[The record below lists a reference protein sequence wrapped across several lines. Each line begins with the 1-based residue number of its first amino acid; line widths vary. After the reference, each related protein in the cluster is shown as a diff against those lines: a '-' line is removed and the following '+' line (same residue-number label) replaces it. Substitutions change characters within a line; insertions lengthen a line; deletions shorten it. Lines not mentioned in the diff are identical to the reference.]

1 MFVEIN
7 NRFVS
12 RFNLFFMAVIWF
24 CRNLVLSCYRTAL
37 LIECF
42 GRRQAMGFKR
52 VLIANRGEIALRILR
67 TLRDMG
73 IEAAIIHGREDR
85 LSLPVQMAD
94 IAYPNYRANPLDS
107 YLDIEA
113 VIQAAKELGC
123 DAVHPGYGFLAE
135 NAAFVA
141 RLEEEGITFIGP
153 ASGVITL
160 LGDKIEARAA
170 MEAAGLPTAKG
181 SSEPIS
187 SAEVASALADE
198 IGYPVIIKAAA
209 GGGGIGMQIVQK
221 ADEFESA
228 LKLCQSRA
236 KSAFGDERVFVEKY
250 IQGAQHVEFQVLG
263 DGKKAIHF
271 GERFC
276 SIQRRHQ
283 KLVEEG
289 PWLTDEKRAEIG
301 DLVCKGAESVGYK
314 GLATFE
320 FLRDANG
327 DFYFLEVNPR
337 VQVEHTVTELITGF
351 NLVELGIRV
360 AQGEALP
367 LKQEDIAW
375 RGHAIQC
382 RLNAEDPRE
391 FVPSPGR
398 LWECHFPSG
407 FGIRCDTHAHPG
419 YEMPGCFDSL
429 LAKLLVWGHNREDA
443 VRRMKTALDETMIT
457 GVEHLIPLHRR
468 IMDEEDFNNG
478 DITIQYIDMHQ
489 ELLG

>member
-1 MFVEIN
+1 
-7 NRFVS
+7 
-12 RFNLFFMAVIWF
+12 
-24 CRNLVLSCYRTAL
+24 
-37 LIECF
+37 
-42 GRRQAMGFKR
+42 MGFSK
-52 VLIANRGEIALRILR
+52 VLIANRGEIALRIMR
-67 TLRDMG
+67 TLRDMN
-73 IEAAIIHGREDR
+73 IEAAIIYGKEDR
-85 LSLPVQMAD
+85 LSLPVRLSDDAHFRD
-94 IAYPNYRANPLDS
+94 VINPLDA

-113 VIQAAKELGC
+113 VVQAAKDMGC

-135 NAAFVA
+135 NATFVK
-141 RLEEEGITFIGP
+141 RLQEEGITFIGP
-153 ASGVITL
+153 SSDVITL

-187 SAEVASALADE
+187 EASVASELADE

-209 GGGGIGMQIVQK
+209 GGGGIGMQIVE
-221 ADEFESA
+221 AAGEFESA

-236 KSAFGDERVFVEKY
+236 KSAFGDSRVFVEKY
-250 IQGAQHVEFQVLG
+250 IQGAQHVEFQVLA
-263 DGKKAIHF
+263 DGNKAIHF

-289 PWLTDEKRAEIG
+289 PWLTPEKREEIG
-301 DLVCKGAESVGYK
+301 ALVCRGAESVGYK

-337 VQVEHTVTELITGF
+337 VQVEHTVTELITGH

-360 AQGEALP
+360 AQGEPLP
-367 LKQEDIAW
+367 FAQEDITW
-375 RGHAIQC
+375 NGHSIQC

-391 FVPSPGR
+391 FIPSPGR

-407 FGIRCDTHAHPG
+407 FGVRVDTHAHPG
-419 YEMPGCFDSL
+419 YEMPGSFDSL
-429 LAKLLVWGHNREDA
+429 LAKLLVWGRDREDA
-443 VRRMKTALDETMIT
+443 IRRMRTALDETVIT

-468 IMDEEDFNNG
+468 IMDETDFING

>member
-1 MFVEIN
+1 
-7 NRFVS
+7 
-12 RFNLFFMAVIWF
+12 
-24 CRNLVLSCYRTAL
+24 
-37 LIECF
+37 
-42 GRRQAMGFKR
+42 MGFKR

-94 IAYPNYRANPLDS
+94 IAYPNYRTNPLDS

-113 VIQAAKELGC
+113 VVQAAKELEC

-187 SAEVASALADE
+187 SAEVASSLADE

-337 VQVEHTVTELITGF
+337 VQVEHTVTELITGY

>member
-1 MFVEIN
+1 
-7 NRFVS
+7 
-12 RFNLFFMAVIWF
+12 
-24 CRNLVLSCYRTAL
+24 
-37 LIECF
+37 
-42 GRRQAMGFKR
+42 MGFSK

-67 TLRDMG
+67 TLRDMN
-73 IEAAIIHGREDR
+73 IEAAIIYGKEDR
-85 LSLPVQMAD
+85 LSLPVRLSDDAHFRD
-94 IAYPNYRANPLDS
+94 VINPLDA

-113 VIQAAKELGC
+113 VVQAAKDMEC

-135 NAAFVA
+135 NATFVK
-141 RLEEEGITFIGP
+141 RLQEEGITFIGP
-153 ASGVITL
+153 SSDVITL

-170 MEAAGLPTAKG
+170 MEAAGLPTARG

-187 SAEVASALADE
+187 EASVASELADE

-209 GGGGIGMQIVQK
+209 GGGGIGMQIVEA

-236 KSAFGDERVFVEKY
+236 KSAFGDSRVFVEKY
-250 IQGAQHVEFQVLG
+250 IQGAQHVEFQVLA
-263 DGKKAIHF
+263 DGNKAIHF

-289 PWLTDEKRAEIG
+289 PWLTPEKREEIG
-301 DLVCKGAESVGYK
+301 ALVCRGAESVGYK

-337 VQVEHTVTELITGF
+337 VQVEHTVTELITGH

-360 AQGEALP
+360 AQGESLP
-367 LKQEDIAW
+367 FAQEDITW
-375 RGHAIQC
+375 NGHSIQC

-391 FVPSPGR
+391 FIPSPGR

-407 FGIRCDTHAHPG
+407 FGVRVDTHAHPG
-419 YEMPGCFDSL
+419 YEMPGSFDSL
-429 LAKLLVWGHNREDA
+429 LAKLLVWGRDREDA
-443 VRRMKTALDETMIT
+443 IRRMRTALDETVIT

-468 IMDEEDFNNG
+468 IMDETDFING

>member
-1 MFVEIN
+1 
-7 NRFVS
+7 
-12 RFNLFFMAVIWF
+12 
-24 CRNLVLSCYRTAL
+24 
-37 LIECF
+37 
-42 GRRQAMGFKR
+42 MGFKR

-94 IAYPNYRANPLDS
+94 IAYPNYRTNPLDS

-113 VIQAAKELGC
+113 VVQAAKELEC

-181 SSEPIS
+181 SSEPIA
-187 SAEVASALADE
+187 SADVASALADE

-250 IQGAQHVEFQVLG
+250 IQGAQHVEFQVLA
-263 DGKKAIHF
+263 DGKNAIHF

-301 DLVCKGAESVGYK
+301 ALVCKGAESVGYK

-337 VQVEHTVTELITGF
+337 VQVEHTVTELITGH

-367 LKQEDIAW
+367 LKQEDITW
-375 RGHAIQC
+375 RGHSIQC

-429 LAKLLVWGHNREDA
+429 LAKLLVWGRDREDA
-443 VRRMKTALDETMIT
+443 IRRMKTALDETMIT

-468 IMDEEDFNNG
+468 IMDENDFNNG
-478 DITIQYIDMHQ
+478 DITLQYIDMHQ

>member
-1 MFVEIN
+1 
-7 NRFVS
+7 
-12 RFNLFFMAVIWF
+12 
-24 CRNLVLSCYRTAL
+24 
-37 LIECF
+37 
-42 GRRQAMGFKR
+42 MGFKR

-85 LSLPVQMAD
+85 LSLPVRFAD
-94 IAYPNYRANPLDS
+94 IAYANYKQNPLDS
-107 YLDIEA
+107 YLDIES
-113 VIQAAKELGC
+113 VIKAAKEMGC

-135 NAAFVA
+135 NATFVR
-141 RLEEEGITFIGP
+141 RLKEEGITFIGP
-153 ASGVITL
+153 SSDVITL

-181 SSEPIS
+181 SSESIS
-187 SAEVASALADE
+187 DAIVASALAED

-209 GGGGIGMQIVQK
+209 GGGGIGMQIVEESS
-221 ADEFESA
+221 EFENA

-236 KSAFGDERVFVEKY
+236 RSAFGDERVFVEKY
-250 IQGAQHVEFQVLG
+250 IQGAQHIEFQVLG

-289 PWLTDEKRAEIG
+289 PWLSDEKREEIG
-301 DLVCKGAESVGYK
+301 ALVCKGAESVGYK

-337 VQVEHTVTELITGF
+337 VQVEHTVTELITGH

-360 AQGEALP
+360 AQGEPLP
-367 LKQEDIAW
+367 LEQKDIVL

-382 RLNAEDPRE
+382 RLNAEDPRN
-391 FVPSPGR
+391 FIPSPGR

-407 FGIRCDTHAHPG
+407 YGVRVDTHAYPG

-429 LAKLLVWGHNREDA
+429 LAKLLVWGKDREDA
-443 VRRMKTALDETMIT
+443 VKRMRTALDETTIS

-468 IMDEEDFNNG
+468 IMDEADFLQK

>member
-1 MFVEIN
+1 
-7 NRFVS
+7 
-12 RFNLFFMAVIWF
+12 
-24 CRNLVLSCYRTAL
+24 
-37 LIECF
+37 
-42 GRRQAMGFKR
+42 

-73 IEAAIIHGREDR
+73 IEAAIIHGKEDR
-85 LSLPVQMAD
+85 LSLPVMMSD
-94 IAYPNYRANPLDS
+94 IAYPNYRTNPLDS

-113 VIQAAKELGC
+113 VVNAAKELNC

-135 NAAFVA
+135 NAQFVK
-141 RLEEEGITFIGP
+141 RLAEEDITFIGP
-153 ASGVITL
+153 SSDVITL

-170 MEAAGLPTAKG
+170 MEAAGLPVAKG

-187 SAEVASALADE
+187 DEKVASNLADE

-209 GGGGIGMQIVQK
+209 GGGGIGMQIVNEES
-221 ADEFESA
+221 EFASA
-228 LKLCQSRA
+228 LKLCMSRA

-250 IQGAQHVEFQVLG
+250 IQGAQHVEFQVLA
-263 DGKKAIHF
+263 DGNKAIHF

-289 PWLTDEKRAEIG
+289 PWLSDEKRREIG
-301 DLVCKGAESVGYK
+301 ELVCKGAESVGYK

-327 DFYFLEVNPR
+327 EFYFLEVNPR
-337 VQVEHTVTELITGF
+337 VQVEHTVTELITGY

-360 AQGEALP
+360 AQGEELP
-367 LKQEDIAW
+367 LSQADISW

-382 RLNAEDPRE
+382 RLNAEDPKE

-398 LWECHFPSG
+398 LWDCHFPSG

-429 LAKLLVWGHNREDA
+429 LAKLLTWGHDREDA
-443 VRRMKTALDETMIT
+443 IRRMRTALDETQIT
-457 GVEHLIPLHRR
+457 GVKHLIPLHRR
-468 IMDEEDFNNG
+468 IMDENDFLNR
-478 DITIQYIDMHQ
+478 DITIQYIENHQ
-489 ELLG
+489 DLLG